1 MCCVLT
7 ALVLAGPRLAI
18 LIWWLVNP
26 LRWQITF
33 PNFIVPVLGFILLP
47 FTTLMYVL
55 VAPGGVFGFDWVW
68 LALAVILDL
77 ASYGGGAYG
86 NRERLGYR

>member
-7 ALVLAGPRLAI
+7 VLVLAGPRLAI
-18 LIWWLVNP
+18 LIWWLLNP
-26 LRWQITF
+26 LRWQVTF
-33 PNFIVPVLGFILLP
+33 PNFIVPLLGFILLP

-55 VAPGGVFGFDWVW
+55 VAPGGVVGFDWVW
-68 LALAVILDL
+68 LVLALLLDL
-77 ASYGGGAYG
+77 GSYGGGAYG